1 MKTNIILIT
10 LILFSALAKAQLQ
23 TPDLSPSATLKQTVG
38 LTDIEVIYSRPSVKE
53 RIIFNEDGLLPY
65 NEFWRL
71 GANAATKFTFS
82 SDLKIAG
89 ESLEKGTYTFLVK
102 PNEKDWEFFVYPYE
116 SDDWNDYVKQIPLI
130 VFSAP
135 SKKTNDIQESFEISI
150 QDITTES
157 AKIEFHW
164 EYTRVMIPFKVET
177 TKIVMTNID
186 AIMNGPSFNDYFQS
200 ALFMHEHQMDLPR
213 ALKYIQEVTKSD
225 KALFFVVYR
234 EALILEDL
242 NLNKE
247 ALVSAKRSLALS
259 KKAKNNDFIRLNEQL
274 IARLK

>member
-82 SDLKIAG
+82 SDLNIAG
-89 ESLEKGTYTFLVK
+89 KALEKGTYTFLVK